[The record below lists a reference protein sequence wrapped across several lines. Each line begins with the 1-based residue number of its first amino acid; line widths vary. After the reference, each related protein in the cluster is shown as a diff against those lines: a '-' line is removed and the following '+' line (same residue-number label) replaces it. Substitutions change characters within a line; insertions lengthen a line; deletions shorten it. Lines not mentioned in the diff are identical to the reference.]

1 MLEENRAEER
11 GNTVMEAGKGRR
23 GKPGGARGSRR
34 KKRRKKEKGKGEEEK
49 GERLLV

>member
-34 KKRRKKEKGKGEEEK
+34 KRKGRKRKGRERKRKEKDC
-49 GERLLV
+49 